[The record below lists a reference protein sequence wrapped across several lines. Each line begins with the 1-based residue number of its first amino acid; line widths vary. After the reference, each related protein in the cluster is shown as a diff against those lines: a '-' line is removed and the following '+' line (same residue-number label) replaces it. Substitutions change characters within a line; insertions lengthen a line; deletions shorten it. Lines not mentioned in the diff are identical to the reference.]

1 MLVRALFRQNVPRTH
16 FGRHLVQI
24 RCGQCDQ
31 IWRFITIWATFD
43 AHGDNFLA
51 STTQNDFSNENILFP
66 K

>member
-31 IWRFITIWATFD
+31 IWQFITIWATLKTC
-43 AHGDNFLA
+43 GDYIIGPNGWTFLKGSLSFNF
-51 STTQNDFSNENILFP
+51 
-66 K
+66 